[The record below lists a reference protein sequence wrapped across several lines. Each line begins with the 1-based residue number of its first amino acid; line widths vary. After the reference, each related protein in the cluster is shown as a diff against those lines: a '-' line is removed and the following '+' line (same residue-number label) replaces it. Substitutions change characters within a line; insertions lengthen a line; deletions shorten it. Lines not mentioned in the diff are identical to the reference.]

1 MWLRSNNK
9 DHEKRT
15 TRLYGAV
22 MVCLEGGEVFGWW
35 NSHLYIASR
44 HDYYV
49 DFPFLF
55 FMVWPVLKHLPYIIL
70 SKNFKL
76 NFLNDLGPTL
86 VSTFALIFI

>member
-1 MWLRSNNK
+1 M
-9 DHEKRT
+9 
-15 TRLYGAV
+15 
-22 MVCLEGGEVFGWW
+22 GE
-35 NSHLYIASR
+35 LIAIFTYKVIIIS
-44 HDYYV
+44 YV